1 MGMLQ
6 VEQLGELRA
15 IIRLKVASGILP
27 KDAPRKM
34 WAGYGTGKTCVACNL
49 ATTQKD
55 IEYEVDMANA
65 RTFSFH
71 QLCITLWHQERAAY
85 LKP

>member
-6 VEQLGELRA
+6 VARLGELRT
-15 IIRLKVASGILP
+15 IIRSKVASGVLP
-27 KDAPRKM
+27 KDAPVKM
-34 WAGYGTGKTCVACNL
+34 WAGYGTGKTCAACNL

-55 IEYEVDMANA
+55 IEYEVDMANG

-71 QLCITLWHQERAAY
+71 QLCITLWHQERATY